1 MTPKITGLKDV
12 AVDTNALVAQ
22 VDARDKWHAKVHG
35 ISSKLRAS
43 GYTSVYFDCVINE
56 TISILGRRTE
66 EQGRPHDFIST
77 LSNLQNKVPKPI
89 ITWVSQETQR
99 LYDDIVALVE
109 QTSGKLNF
117 HDALI
122 ALCCKESG
130 IRFILS
136 FDKDFDDINWLTRI
150 EDERDIPV

>member
-1 MTPKITGLKDV
+1 MLSLTPKITGLKDV

-66 EQGRPHDFIST
+66 EQGRPHDFIPT
-77 LSNLQNKVPKPI
+77 LSNLQNKVPKLRPRE
-89 ITWVSQETQR
+89 TGRPPKAERVVATMEKNMSLTVSRKT
-99 LYDDIVALVE
+99 
-109 QTSGKLNF
+109 GKTMPKT
-117 HDALI
+117 I
-122 ALCCKESG
+122 G
-130 IRFILS
+130 
-136 FDKDFDDINWLTRI
+136 
-150 EDERDIPV
+150 